1 MLSFLFKPHAS
12 SSALPLHCG
21 GKEGRTCR
29 VAVTQLVSH
38 LVPSGQAELFLTS
51 SRPTKMSEKHVWLN
65 NNDNDDDNKKKKGR
79 SDSALWFVLCEA
91 VWPPR
96 CCFAATSLLHFVM

>member
-65 NNDNDDDNKKKKGR
+65 NNDNDDDNKKKKR
-79 SDSALWFVLCEA
+79 KV
-91 VWPPR
+91 R
-96 CCFAATSLLHFVM
+96 